1 MTAQRLRRGDTI
13 GIIAPSQ
20 VPDRAVYEENIRC
33 LERQGYRVKR
43 GRNLYKATYGYL
55 AAETERA
62 ADLNAM
68 AADDEV
74 KLILFGGGEGAA
86 ELLPLVDFEAIKA
99 HPKLFLSYSD
109 GTSLLAAIYLN
120 TGLVTYYGQTP
131 GVAARPSAYDRAQFE
146 QHIIKGEAGP
156 FVSNGERCALH
167 GGVGEGILLGGYA
180 GNMALLAGSRYF
192 RTDPAARYLLFLEDH
207 ETFHNVAHVSMLLSH
222 LEQSDFARQI
232 SGLLFGHYSTAA
244 QPELRE
250 RLARFGQKHKVPVI
264 CCDDFGHG
272 ENHAIPPIGRRAVM
286 DGDQNTLWF
295 C

>member
-86 ELLPLVDFEAIKA
+86 ELLPLVDFAAIKA

-156 FVSNGERCALH
+156 FVMCCSNW
-167 GGVGEGILLGGYA
+167 
-180 GNMALLAGSRYF
+180 
-192 RTDPAARYLLFLEDH
+192 AR
-207 ETFHNVAHVSMLLSH
+207 S
-222 LEQSDFARQI
+222 
-232 SGLLFGHYSTAA
+232 
-244 QPELRE
+244 
-250 RLARFGQKHKVPVI
+250 
-264 CCDDFGHG
+264 
-272 ENHAIPPIGRRAVM
+272 
-286 DGDQNTLWF
+286 
-295 C
+295 